1 MKSEEH
7 YVVSKDDL
15 QTRNQN
21 MVQPESSSVDTEIE
35 VSIKNA
41 NLLTNLAK
49 VVQEKEKN
57 DLLNQNSES
66 KEKGN
71 PLQMPFLSLLQEDLW
86 LFSYE
91 E

>member
-21 MVQPESSSVDTEIE
+21 LVQPESSSVDTEIE

-49 VVQEKEKN
+49 VV
-57 DLLNQNSES
+57 
-66 KEKGN
+66 
-71 PLQMPFLSLLQEDLW
+71 
-86 LFSYE
+86 
-91 E
+91 

>member
-1 MKSEEH
+1 MGNLTRSTVAPEVKDVFNGHQSELVQKNQMKSEEH

-21 MVQPESSSVDTEIE
+21 IVQPESSSVDTEIE

-49 VVQEKEKN
+49 VV
-57 DLLNQNSES
+57 
-66 KEKGN
+66 
-71 PLQMPFLSLLQEDLW
+71 
-86 LFSYE
+86 
-91 E
+91 

>member
-21 MVQPESSSVDTEIE
+21 LVQPESSSVDTEIE